1 MNEAANRAGL
11 LLRSV
16 FHQTREYQPRRSSVL
31 QLPSM
36 TDISTPGANSD
47 CVHFGTDARA
57 SAYMTW
63 NLQTLRS
70 GPVSKRLCHAA
81 SPIRPSHI

>member
-47 CVHFGTDARA
+47 CVTLEPTPGHLHIRLGTCKPYGQD
-57 SAYMTW
+57 
-63 NLQTLRS
+63 
-70 GPVSKRLCHAA
+70 P
-81 SPIRPSHI
+81 